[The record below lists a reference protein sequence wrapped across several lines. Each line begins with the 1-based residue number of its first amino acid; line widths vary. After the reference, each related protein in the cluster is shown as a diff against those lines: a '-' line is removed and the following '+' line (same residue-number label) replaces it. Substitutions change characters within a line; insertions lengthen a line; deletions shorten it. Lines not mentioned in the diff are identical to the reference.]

1 MMVKGVMIVLVI
13 KGVIIMRSNSDLK
26 FYFLNWVIP
35 FFDEMLWYFEI
46 VFRH

>member
-1 MMVKGVMIVLVI
+1 MIVLVI

-26 FYFLNWVIP
+26 FYFLNWVIS